1 MEKITDKQIKL
12 NWPIL
17 FFFATLIALL
27 NIGIIITNELANEN
41 NFNLTYQFINEFTGT
56 FTTLPLIV
64 PLIWFFRQYP
74 ITLKYL
80 IPLILLHIGAS
91 LVYGFSHTTL
101 IYVSRKLIY
110 YLAGFGDYDKYYGIL
125 SYRYLMEYQK
135 QFIVYWLIYGTVVMF
150 NTWQESQQAK
160 LQAVT
165 LQEELTQAR
174 LQALRMQLNPH
185 FLFNT
190 LNMISA
196 TMYDN
201 IKAAD
206 RMIAN
211 LSDLLRL
218 TLHRDN
224 RNVHPLKE
232 ELRLLNFYL
241 EIMKARFEDR
251 LKIDLEISE
260 DCLPATVPGFFLQ
273 PLLENSI
280 KYGMENLDIAQIKIS
295 ANKTD
300 ELLNIQI
307 LDNGP
312 GFTGSSEDLLQDG
325 VGLAN
330 TAQRLETIYGK
341 HHQFSFKNRNSGG
354 FAVDIT
360 IPYNTVEDA

>member
-1 MEKITDKQIKL
+1 M
-12 NWPIL
+12 
-17 FFFATLIALL
+17 ALL

-41 NFNLTYQFINEFTGT
+41 NFYLPYQFVNEFTGT

-64 PLIWFFRQYP
+64 PLLWFFRKYP

-80 IPLILLHIGAS
+80 IPLVLLHIGAS
-91 LVYGFSHTTL
+91 MVYGFSHTTL
-101 IYVSRKLIY
+101 IYSSRKLIY

-135 QFIVYWLIYGTVVMF
+135 QFIVYWIIYGTFVMF
-150 NTWQESQQAK
+150 NAWRESQQAK

-174 LQALRMQLNPH
+174 LEALRMQLNPH

-224 RNVHPLKE
+224 RNVHPLQD
-232 ELRLLNFYL
+232 ELQLLNFYL
-241 EIMKARFEDR
+241 EIMKARFKDR
-251 LKIDLEISE
+251 LKIDMEIPE
-260 DCLPATVPGFFLQ
+260 NCLSAAVPGFFLQ

-280 KYGMENLDIAQIKIS
+280 KYGMENLDVAEIKIS
-295 ANKTD
+295 VSKTN
-300 ELLNIQI
+300 EVLNIQI

-312 GFTGSSEDLLQDG
+312 GITGPPQDLLQEG

-330 TAQRLETIYGK
+330 TAQRLETIYGNN
-341 HHQFSFKNRNSGG
+341 HQFSFKNRSGGG
-354 FAVDIT
+354 FAVNIT
-360 IPYNTVEDA
+360 IPYNTVEES